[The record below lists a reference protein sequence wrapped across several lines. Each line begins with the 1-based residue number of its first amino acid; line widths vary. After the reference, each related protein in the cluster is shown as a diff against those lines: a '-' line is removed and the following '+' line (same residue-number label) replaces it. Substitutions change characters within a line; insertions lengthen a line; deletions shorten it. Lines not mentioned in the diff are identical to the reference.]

1 MQALRSPPLPPS
13 PVRRALLMATGGLL
27 LSACGFSGKRGA
39 AEPAPPLSAED
50 AELMH
55 KFHGLRGGQLRV
67 DSLFRVKGLNI
78 FDEHSRLFFAHSG
91 LNPPNGR
98 ITSSYGA
105 DFGVPKFLRVEWRD
119 KTEMEPD
126 GALKRG
132 LPSRAYYGGTILG
145 NYTVPVASRIPESL
159 LEDRRRNGGGFRLK
173 IRIHPDGPLIGWDL
187 ERGVGTGPDGSKF
200 HHAGGDFQEAYIY
213 NGKVLRRGW
222 YIHPKTGQRFE
233 TDY

>member
-1 MQALRSPPLPPS
+1 MQALRPPPLPPS
-13 PVRRALLMATGGLL
+13 PVRRALLMATGGIL
-27 LSACGFSGKRGA
+27 LSACGLGGTLTA
-39 AEPAPPLSAED
+39 AKPARPLSAED
-50 AELMH
+50 AALKQ
-55 KFHGLRGGQLRV
+55 KFRGLLGGQLRV
-67 DSLFRVKGLNI
+67 DSLFYVQGLNI
-78 FDEHSRLFFAHSG
+78 FDEDGYLFFAHAG
-91 LNPPNGR
+91 LTPPDGR

-105 DFGVPKFLRVEWRD
+105 DFGVPRTLRVEWRD
-119 KTEMEPD
+119 KIEMESR

-132 LPSRAYYGGTILG
+132 LPDGAFYGGKTLG